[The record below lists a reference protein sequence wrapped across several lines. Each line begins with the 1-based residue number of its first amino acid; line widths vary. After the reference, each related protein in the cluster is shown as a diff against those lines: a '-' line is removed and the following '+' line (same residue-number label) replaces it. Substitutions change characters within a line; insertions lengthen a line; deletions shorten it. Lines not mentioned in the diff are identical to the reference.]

1 MGYEGAI
8 DYLDLPLGGVEWE
21 LPDDEILGP
30 WAEGGMESWH
40 TGDGKRVVALS
51 ATARGFKMGGDN
63 EDDFGL
69 FYDMA
74 EPSKME
80 EKAIKCVI
88 AGKRR
93 MKAGFPTDE
102 TTHYVLLIAPKKT
115 DSPREEKIYE
125 RVGVGY
131 MAGKYINLGVT
142 GSAELVSIQ

>member
-8 DYLDLPLGGVEWE
+8 DYLDLPLGGMEWE

-30 WAEGGMESWH
+30 WAEGGTESWH
-40 TGDGKRVVALS
+40 TGDGKGVVALS
-51 ATARGFKMGGDN
+51 ATARRFKMDRDN
-63 EDDFGL
+63 GEDFEL

-74 EPSKME
+74 KPSQME
-80 EKAIKCVI
+80 EKALKCVV

-93 MKAGFPTDE
+93 MKAGFPTNE

-115 DSPREEKIYE
+115 DSPRRDKIYK

-131 MAGKYINLGVT
+131 MAGKFIDLGAI
-142 GSAELVSIQ
+142 GSAGLVSIQ

>member
-8 DYLDLPLGGVEWE
+8 DYLDLPLGGMEWE

-30 WAEGGMESWH
+30 WAEGGTESWH
-40 TGDGKRVVALS
+40 TGDGKGVVTLS
-51 ATARGFKMGGDN
+51 ATARRFKMVGDDE
-63 EDDFGL
+63 EDFEL

-74 EPSKME
+74 EPSEMG
-80 EKAIKCVI
+80 EKTLKCVV

-102 TTHYVLLIAPKKT
+102 TTHYVLLIALKKT
-115 DSPREEKIYE
+115 DLPRSERIYE

-131 MAGKYINLGVT
+131 MAGKFIDLGAT
-142 GSAELVSIQ
+142 GSTGLVSIQ